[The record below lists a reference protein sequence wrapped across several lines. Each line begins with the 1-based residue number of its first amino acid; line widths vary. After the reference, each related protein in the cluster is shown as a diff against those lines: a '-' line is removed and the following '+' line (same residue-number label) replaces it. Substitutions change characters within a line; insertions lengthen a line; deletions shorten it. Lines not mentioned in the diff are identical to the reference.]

1 MPESI
6 KIRDVVTKKKI
17 FIALKKIS
25 LTFLILSPI
34 FVFLGIMCLYQLS
47 FPDRKEPFVQ
57 WSGRDPR
64 TEVII
69 TWETESKQKSIVFYG
84 TSKNNLNMK
93 ISIDEE
99 VKIHRVVLSGL
110 KPSTKYYYK
119 VGKYSDKDDD
129 WSNINS
135 FETAPNNT
143 NTEFKF
149 AIYSDSQ
156 QFFGIGWHNRI
167 CQAITSEKDL
177 KFVAI
182 AGDLCQN
189 WDYKPD
195 WNQFFY
201 EAAVYT
207 KDTPMVPCIGN
218 HDGYYPEDD
227 PKNEKHYYIKYF
239 GFPYGENNKTL
250 YYSFNWSNTQFIIS
264 EISKTGDEDPN
275 NPRNIKHDRWLNKT
289 LAKGQDKAFRIL
301 IFHRQVF
308 SAEENNDI
316 LINRITPIVEKYN
329 ISLVLY
335 GHHHH
340 YERFQYNE
348 HTYICLGGG
357 GGQQFGSNFF
367 RPTKYTE
374 KFVMGPTYTIISIKN
389 DKMEI
394 TTKTAEKDI
403 VDYYEIKAN
412 LS

>member
-1 MPESI
+1 MFF
-6 KIRDVVTKKKI
+6 T
-17 FIALKKIS
+17 
-25 LTFLILSPI
+25 
-34 FVFLGIMCLYQLS
+34 
-47 FPDRKEPFVQ
+47 
-57 WSGRDPR
+57 
-64 TEVII
+64 
-69 TWETESKQKSIVFYG
+69 
-84 TSKNNLNMK
+84 
-93 ISIDEE
+93 
-99 VKIHRVVLSGL
+99 VLL
-110 KPSTKYYYK
+110 
-119 VGKYSDKDDD
+119 DKDDD

-167 CQAITSEKDL
+167 CQAIASEKDL
-177 KFVAI
+177 RFVAI

-189 WDYKPD
+189 WNYKPD

-201 EAAVYT
+201 EAAIYT
-207 KDTPMVPCIGN
+207 KNTPMVPCIGN

-227 PKNEKHYYIKYF
+227 PDNEKHYYIKYF

-340 YERFQYNE
+340 YERFQ
-348 HTYICLGGG
+348 
-357 GGQQFGSNFF
+357 
-367 RPTKYTE
+367 
-374 KFVMGPTYTIISIKN
+374 
-389 DKMEI
+389 
-394 TTKTAEKDI
+394 
-403 VDYYEIKAN
+403 
-412 LS
+412 